1 MLPSNRTYAFWLA
14 LLRIGVGGAWLVHG
28 TGKFLHPDTFMPPN
42 GSISK
47 VVANG
52 VANGSGPYHDF
63 LANTVAP
70 NIGLF
75 AEAVRVGEVIVGC
88 LLVLGFL
95 TRLGGLGGMFLT
107 LNYMLAQ
114 GELGSTDVLGS
125 LDGATFLLSAVNF
138 VLPTG
143 RAIGL
148 DWFFSRPRKA
158 APVVVVAAA
167 PAPGPTVTAPSG
179 AVQAE
184 FVDERPL
191 DGPSAPPN

>member
-14 LLRIGVGGAWLVHG
+14 LVRIAVGGVWLVHG
-28 TGKFLHPDTFMPPN
+28 TSKFLHADAYMPPN
-42 GSISK
+42 GYMAG
-47 VVANG
+47 VVAKG
-52 VANGSGPYHDF
+52 VAGSTGPYHDF
-63 LANTVAP
+63 LANVVTP

-75 AEAVRVGEVIVGC
+75 AEATRVGEVIVGC

-95 TRLGGLGGMFLT
+95 TRLGGLGGMLLT

-114 GELGSTDVLGS
+114 GELGGQDVLGT
-125 LDGATFLLSAVNF
+125 LDGATFLLSAINL

-148 DWFFSRPRKA
+148 DWFLSRPRR
-158 APVVVVAAA
+158 A
-167 PAPGPTVTAPSG
+167 PAVVSVAPIASPTVTAPSG

-191 DGPSAPPN
+191 DGPSASPD

>member
-14 LLRIGVGGAWLVHG
+14 LLRIGVGAAWLVHG
-28 TGKFLHPDTFMPPN
+28 TGKFLRPEGFMPPD
-42 GSISK
+42 GAIAK

-52 VANGSGPYHDF
+52 VANTSGPYHDF
-63 LANTVAP
+63 LANVVSP

-75 AEAVRVGEVIVGC
+75 AEATRVGEVIVGC

-114 GELGSTDVLGS
+114 GELGSRDVLAS

-148 DWFFSRPRKA
+148 DWFFSRARPT
-158 APVVVVAAA
+158 PVVPVSAA
-167 PAPGPTVTAPSG
+167 PAAGPTVTAPSG

-191 DGPSAPPN
+191 DGPSAPSG

>member
-1 MLPSNRTYAFWLA
+1 MLPSNRSYAFWLA
-14 LLRIGVGGAWLVHG
+14 LLRICVGGAWLVHG
-28 TGKFLHPDTFMPPN
+28 TGKFLHPDAFMPPN
-42 GSISK
+42 GLISK

-63 LANTVAP
+63 LANVVSP

-75 AEAVRVGEVIVGC
+75 AEATRVGEVLVGC

-95 TRLGGLGGMFLT
+95 TRLGGLGGMLLT

-114 GELGSTDVLGS
+114 GELASTDVLGS
-125 LDGATFLLSAVNF
+125 LDAATFLLSAVNF

-148 DWFFSRPRKA
+148 DWFFSRPR
-158 APVVVVAAA
+158 PVAVAVPVA
-167 PAPGPTVTAPSG
+167 PAGPTVIAPSG

>member
-1 MLPSNRTYAFWLA
+1 MLPSNRSYAFWLA
-14 LLRIGVGGAWLVHG
+14 LLRICVGGAWLVHG
-28 TGKFLHPDTFMPPN
+28 TSKFLHPDGFMPPS
-42 GSISK
+42 GAISK

-63 LANTVAP
+63 LANVVSP

-75 AEAVRVGEVIVGC
+75 AEAIRVGEVLVGC

-114 GELGSTDVLGS
+114 GELGSTAVLGS
-125 LDGATFLLSAVNF
+125 LDAATFLLSAVNV

-148 DWFFSRPRKA
+148 DWFFSRPRA
-158 APVVVVAAA
+158 VPVAVAVA
-167 PAPGPTVTAPSG
+167 PAAGPTVTAPGG

-191 DGPSAPPN
+191 DGPSAPAD

>member
-14 LLRIGVGGAWLVHG
+14 LLRIGVGGAWLAHG
-28 TGKFLHPDTFMPPN
+28 TSKFLHPEAFMPPN
-42 GSISK
+42 GLISK
-47 VVANG
+47 VVANA
-52 VANGSGPYHDF
+52 VANSSGPYHDF
-63 LANTVAP
+63 LANTVTP

-75 AEAVRVGEVIVGC
+75 AEATRVGEVIVGC

-95 TRLGGLGGMFLT
+95 TRLGGLGGMLLT

-114 GELGSTDVLGS
+114 GELGSTDVLGT
-125 LDGATFLLSAVNF
+125 LDGATFLLCAINF

-148 DWFFSRPRKA
+148 DWFFSRPRP
-158 APVVVVAAA
+158 APVPVAAA
-167 PAPGPTVTAPSG
+167 PAAGPTVTAPSG